1 MHTEGKPGRWKFWLK
16 QKVSLQK
23 LASVV
28 KKLTGEIICNVPS
41 VRITNDKMENGME
54 SKSLVESL
62 WHKTMK
68 IF

>member
-1 MHTEGKPGRWKFWLK
+1 MPLIISEKSCIHTEGKPGKFWLK

-54 SKSLVESL
+54 TKVS
-62 WHKTMK
+62 
-68 IF
+68 